1 MKKIYLMALS
11 AAFSISMNSQTTIK
25 LKNTPS
31 SELKNTSSAR
41 GGAIGTPMQITGGIT
56 CNTQYVAG
64 TTMDLN
70 FTVLLT
76 NTDSEYGD
84 LITITFPAGITPNT
98 SASNTPTVGTG
109 AAYIEV
115 LNPVVGQAIS
125 WGDDDNS
132 YGGIVPGTS
141 YNLTVNVSIAAGLT
155 GNQNATYDVS
165 GDTYGAAPGDLLGGT
180 AVIYPAGASLVD
192 IKTIFV
198 QPYNLTSL
206 SNCNY
211 GLDTLIA
218 QITNIGSTTES
229 NINVSYS
236 VNGGTAMM
244 TVVPGPLAP
253 GDSTYVFWLPA
264 YDFSATNNYDVKA
277 WVEQASDVNLAN
289 DTTAL
294 SFSNNVS
301 IPLTS
306 TSYVNGI
313 ETSAEVGEI
322 SIQGTAANFTGLSAG
337 TFHSGLQALF
347 TTVAATNPAGTY
359 DMIVSLP
366 CMDVV
371 NGETYRISYWRRT
384 NATSGGNGM
393 SGLVT
398 GTSVSALTTVLK
410 PLSSIT
416 PLTTWLKDS
425 VDYVATTTE
434 TRYFGIS
441 ASGTVAA
448 ATQMNVRLDDINI
461 AKVTSGVG
469 IKTISSNN
477 AISIFPNPTSGIL
490 NVNAIEVNS
499 SIEVINVIGEK
510 VYSNTLVKGNNSID
524 LSGLSNGAY
533 FVKLNSNNQI
543 TTKKVVLS
551 K

>member
-1 MKKIYLMALS
+1 MALS

-322 SIQGTAANFTGLSAG
+322 SIQGTGQPFLIKVLVLASIFE
-337 TFHSGLQALF
+337 
-347 TTVAATNPAGTY
+347 
-359 DMIVSLP
+359 VSS
-366 CMDVV
+366 DSFSF
-371 NGETYRISYWRRT
+371 GSRT
-384 NATSGGNGM
+384 IRYSF
-393 SGLVT
+393 S
-398 GTSVSALTTVLK
+398 SLK
-410 PLSSIT
+410 PGFFVLAASI
-416 PLTTWLKDS
+416 
-425 VDYVATTTE
+425 
-434 TRYFGIS
+434 
-441 ASGTVAA
+441 
-448 ATQMNVRLDDINI
+448 
-461 AKVTSGVG
+461 
-469 IKTISSNN
+469 
-477 AISIFPNPTSGIL
+477 
-490 NVNAIEVNS
+490 
-499 SIEVINVIGEK
+499 
-510 VYSNTLVKGNNSID
+510 
-524 LSGLSNGAY
+524 
-533 FVKLNSNNQI
+533 
-543 TTKKVVLS
+543 
-551 K
+551 

>member
-1 MKKIYLMALS
+1 MALS

-253 GDSTYVFWLPA
+253 GDSTFVFWLPA
-264 YDFSATNNYDVKA
+264 YDFSATNLYDIKA
-277 WVEQASDVNLAN
+277 WVAQASDINLVN
-289 DTTAL
+289 DTTAF

>member
-1 MKKIYLMALS
+1 MALS

>member
-1 MKKIYLMALS
+1 MALS

-469 IKTISSNN
+469 IKSISSNN

>member
-1 MKKIYLMALS
+1 MALS

-198 QPYNLTSL
+198 QP
-206 SNCNY
+206 
-211 GLDTLIA
+211 LI
-218 QITNIGSTTES
+218 
-229 NINVSYS
+229 
-236 VNGGTAMM
+236 
-244 TVVPGPLAP
+244 
-253 GDSTYVFWLPA
+253 
-264 YDFSATNNYDVKA
+264 
-277 WVEQASDVNLAN
+277 
-289 DTTAL
+289 
-294 SFSNNVS
+294 
-301 IPLTS
+301 
-306 TSYVNGI
+306 
-313 ETSAEVGEI
+313 
-322 SIQGTAANFTGLSAG
+322 
-337 TFHSGLQALF
+337 
-347 TTVAATNPAGTY
+347 
-359 DMIVSLP
+359 
-366 CMDVV
+366 
-371 NGETYRISYWRRT
+371 
-384 NATSGGNGM
+384 
-393 SGLVT
+393 
-398 GTSVSALTTVLK
+398 
-410 PLSSIT
+410 
-416 PLTTWLKDS
+416 
-425 VDYVATTTE
+425 
-434 TRYFGIS
+434 
-441 ASGTVAA
+441 
-448 ATQMNVRLDDINI
+448 
-461 AKVTSGVG
+461 
-469 IKTISSNN
+469 
-477 AISIFPNPTSGIL
+477 
-490 NVNAIEVNS
+490 
-499 SIEVINVIGEK
+499 
-510 VYSNTLVKGNNSID
+510 
-524 LSGLSNGAY
+524 
-533 FVKLNSNNQI
+533 
-543 TTKKVVLS
+543 
-551 K
+551 

>member
-1 MKKIYLMALS
+1 MKKIYLMALT
-11 AAFSISMNSQTTIK
+11 AAFAMSVNAQTTIK
-25 LKNTPS
+25 IKNPIRGEKKENLNAKVS
-31 SELKNTSSAR
+31 S
-41 GGAIGTPMQITGGIT
+41 PMQVAASIV

-64 TTMDLN
+64 STMDLQ
-70 FTVLLT
+70 FTYTASNADLEFVDLLT
-76 NTDSEYGD
+76 
-84 LITITFPAGITPNT
+84 LTFPAGITPNSSPDAT
-98 SASNTPTVGTG
+98 FPTSNTGGG
-109 AAYIEV
+109 AEA
-115 LNPVVGQAIS
+115 LNAPVGQVIS
-125 WGDDDNS
+125 WGVDNNDG
-132 YGGIVPGTS
+132 YGGIISTATGV
-141 YNLTVNVSIAAGLT
+141 NFTVNVTVAAGT
-155 GNQNATYDVS
+155 AGNQTLTFDAS
-165 GDTYGAAPGDLLGGT
+165 GDGYGATPGDLTGG
-180 AVIYPAGASLVD
+180 ACVIYPAGAALVD

-198 QPYNLTSL
+198 QPFNLSSL

-211 GLDTLIA
+211 GLDTLVA

-253 GDSTYVFWLPA
+253 GDSTFVFWLPA
-264 YDFSATNNYDVKA
+264 YDFSATNTYDLKA
-277 WVEQASDVNLAN
+277 WVAQASDVNLAN
-289 DTTAL
+289 DTTTL

-306 TSYVNGI
+306 SSYVNGI
-313 ETSAEVGEI
+313 ETAANVADI
-322 SIQGTAANFTGLSAG
+322 SVQGTAANFTGLSTG

-359 DMIVSLP
+359 SMIVSLP

-384 NATSGGNGM
+384 NATAGGNGM

-461 AKVTSGVG
+461 TKVTSGVG
-469 IKTISSNN
+469 IKTISNN
-477 AISIFPNPTSGIL
+477 NTISIFPNPTSGIL
-490 NVNAIEVNS
+490 NVTSTEASS

-533 FVKLNSNNQI
+533 FVKINSNNQI